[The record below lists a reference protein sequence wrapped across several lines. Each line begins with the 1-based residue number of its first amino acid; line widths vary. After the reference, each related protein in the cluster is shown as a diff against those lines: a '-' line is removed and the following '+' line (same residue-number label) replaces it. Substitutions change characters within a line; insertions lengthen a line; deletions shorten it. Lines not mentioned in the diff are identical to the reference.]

1 VSSMTSIAYRQNAAL
16 VVVDLQDRL
25 VAAMPE
31 KARVFEAT
39 ALLVRVATIV
49 GVPIIVTRQYPRGLG
64 DLAPEVSAL
73 VSEAQSAGADVVQLD
88 KVTFDCFGEE
98 EFGAAVAGTGRSQ
111 LIIAG
116 MESHICICQTALAAV
131 RNGFDV
137 HVVADACCSRN
148 SSNHDAAL
156 TRIAHSGAVVT
167 TSESVAYELVGAAGT
182 DEFKLLL
189 AAVKEKSV

>member
-1 VSSMTSIAYRQNAAL
+1 MSSMASIADRQTAAL

-25 VAAMPE
+25 AAAMPE

-39 ALLVRVATIV
+39 ALLVRAATIV
-49 GVPIIVTRQYPRGLG
+49 GLPIIVTRQYPRGLG
-64 DLAPEVSAL
+64 DLSPEVSAL
-73 VSEAQSAGADVVQLD
+73 IAEAQSSGADVVQVD
-88 KVTFDCFGEE
+88 KVTFDCFGAD
-98 EFGAAVAGTGRSQ
+98 EFGSAIADMGRNQ

-131 RNGFDV
+131 RKGFSV

-148 SSNHDAAL
+148 SANHDAAL
-156 TRIAHSGAVVT
+156 TRIARSGAVVT
-167 TSESVAYELVGAAGT
+167 TSESVAYEVVGAAGT